1 MSNRAQHHLNLAI
14 LAGERLVESGAE
26 TYRVEDTM
34 MRILAHSQSSS
45 YQAFAYSTGLF
56 ASINDEEMKSQTQLR
71 RIHTRSINLNAIA
84 TVNSISR
91 AFCADEIDLESALDQ
106 LTQMTL
112 NPYTPT
118 QANLGILLLVGGFSL
133 LLGGSLI
140 DASLSLL
147 NALLL
152 SIFVKLSLKLKANS
166 FIETLGGASLI
177 TLGAYLIHHLFPMTH
192 LEILI
197 VSSMMPLVPGTA
209 ITNAIRD
216 TLYGDYM
223 SGAARALEAIV
234 IAASV
239 AIGVGLGLAIVGVW
253 L

>member
-1 MSNRAQHHLNLAI
+1 MLSSSKKHLELAI

-34 MRILAHSQSSS
+34 MRILAHSQSEA

-56 ASINDEEMKSQTQLR
+56 ASINDEHESSQTQLR
-71 RIHTRSINLNAIA
+71 RIHSRSINLSTIANVNA
-84 TVNSISR
+84 VSR
-91 AFCADEIDLESALDQ
+91 AVCTDELTLDNALQQ
-106 LTQMTL
+106 LKSPQTT
-112 NPYTPT
+112 PYTPLEST
-118 QANLGILLLVGGFSL
+118 LGLFLLVSGFSL
-133 LLGGSLI
+133 LLGGSVE
-140 DASLSLL
+140 DA
-147 NALLL
+147 LL
-152 SIFVKLSLKLKANS
+152 SILNAFALSLFVKFSTQLKANS

-177 TLGAYLIHHLFPMTH
+177 TLGAYLIHHLFPFTH

-223 SGAARALEAIV
+223 SGAARALEAVV

-239 AIGVGLGLAIVGVW
+239 ALGVGLGLALVGVW